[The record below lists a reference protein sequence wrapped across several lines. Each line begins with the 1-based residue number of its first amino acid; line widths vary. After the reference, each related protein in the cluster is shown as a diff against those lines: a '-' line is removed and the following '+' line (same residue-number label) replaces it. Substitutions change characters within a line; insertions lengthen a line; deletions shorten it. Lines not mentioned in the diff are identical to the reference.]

1 MGVARDVRAGSK
13 MAMVCLGVSIEFADC
28 NLRMCD
34 TEMPDIEAAKGKIT
48 ANFTYSI
55 TKLLG
60 ILLLFF
66 EI

>member
-13 MAMVCLGVSIEFADC
+13 MAMVCWGVSIEFADLY
-28 NLRMCD
+28 LRKCD
-34 TEMPDIEAAKGKIT
+34 TKMTEIEAAKEKIT
-48 ANFTYSI
+48 KRFTHSI

-66 EI
+66 EV